1 MNRFRLQTPGS
12 LSITLPGHSY
22 EVYGRFETLDSFLL
36 FNRMGHPSEVT
47 YSLTLSNIS
56 LILCMQARSIPSIEQ
71 QRPLQLERVRVA
83 SCVHAAAQGAQDQIL
98 NS

>member
-1 MNRFRLQTPGS
+1 MNRFRLQRPGS
-12 LSITLPGHSY
+12 LLITLPSHSF
-22 EVYGRFETLDSFLL
+22 EGYGRFETLDSFLL
-36 FNRMGHPSEVT
+36 FNRMGHPSEVS
-47 YSLTLSNIS
+47 YSLALSNTS
-56 LILCMQARSIPSIEQ
+56 LLLWTQARSDSSIEQ